1 MNYKRMKNNSLSFII
16 LYFLAISMSISLIF
30 FVSITQLVI
39 FLAISLNLYILNIIL
54 IVDAFKIGNNTAGIL
69 SIIGIT
75 ILPLLSLIGA
85 FIFHSHI
92 KNFIRSRYVSKNNS
106 INDYYNDIN
115 DMRNHIPSPKSS
127 SNTKYTTPNSNSSSS
142 KDIWDI
148 NTKFEWD

>member
-92 KNFIRSRYVSKNNS
+92 KNFIRSRYVSKNNT

-127 SNTKYTTPNSNSSSS
+127 SNTKYTPNSNSSTSE
-142 KDIWDI
+142 DIWDI

>member
-106 INDYYNDIN
+106 INDYYNDIH

-127 SNTKYTTPNSNSSSS
+127 SNTKYTPNSNSSTSE
-142 KDIWDI
+142 DIWDI

>member
-1 MNYKRMKNNSLSFII
+1 MNYKRMKNNALSFII
-16 LYFLAISMSISLIF
+16 LYFLAISILISLIF

-39 FLAISLNLYILNIIL
+39 VLAISLTLFILNIIL
-54 IVDAFKIGNNTAGIL
+54 IVDAFTIGNNNAVGIL

-85 FIFHSHI
+85 FIFCSYI
-92 KNFIRSRYVSKNNS
+92 KNFIRSQYVSKNNS
-106 INDYYNDIN
+106 VNDYYNDIN
-115 DMRNHIPSPKSS
+115 DMRNHIPIPKSS
-127 SNTKYTTPNSNSSSS
+127 SNTEYTPNSDSSSS

>member
-1 MNYKRMKNNSLSFII
+1 MNYKRMKNNALSFII

-39 FLAISLNLYILNIIL
+39 FLAILYILNIIL
-54 IVDAFKIGNNTAGIL
+54 IVDAFKIGNNTVGIL

-85 FIFHSHI
+85 FIFCSHI
-92 KNFIRSRYVSKNNS
+92 KNFIRSQYVSKNNS
-106 INDYYNDIN
+106 VNDYYNDIN
-115 DMRNHIPSPKSS
+115 DMRNHIPIPKSS
-127 SNTKYTTPNSNSSSS
+127 SNTEYTPNSDSSSS

>member
-30 FVSITQLVI
+30 FVSITQLVLL
-39 FLAISLNLYILNIIL
+39 LAISLNLYILNIIL

-127 SNTKYTTPNSNSSSS
+127 SNTKYTPNSNSSTSE
-142 KDIWDI
+142 DIWDI

>member
-39 FLAISLNLYILNIIL
+39 VLAISLTLYILNIIL
-54 IVDAFKIGNNTAGIL
+54 IIDAFKIGNNTAGIL

>member
-1 MNYKRMKNNSLSFII
+1 MNYKRMKNNALSFII

-39 FLAISLNLYILNIIL
+39 FLAISLTLYILNIIL
-54 IVDAFKIGNNTAGIL
+54 IVDAFKIGNNTVGIL

-85 FIFHSHI
+85 FIFCSHI
-92 KNFIRSRYVSKNNS
+92 KNLIRSQYVSKNNS
-106 INDYYNDIN
+106 VNDYYNDIN
-115 DMRNHIPSPKSS
+115 DMRNHIPIPKSS
-127 SNTKYTTPNSNSSSS
+127 SNTEYTPNSDSSSS

>member
-127 SNTKYTTPNSNSSSS
+127 SNTKYTPKSNSSTSE
-142 KDIWDI
+142 DIWDI

>member
-39 FLAISLNLYILNIIL
+39 FFAISLNLYILNIIL

-127 SNTKYTTPNSNSSSS
+127 SNTKYTPNSNSSTSE
-142 KDIWDI
+142 DIWDI

>member
-1 MNYKRMKNNSLSFII
+1 MNYKRMKNNSISFII

-127 SNTKYTTPNSNSSSS
+127 SNTKYTPNSNSSTSE
-142 KDIWDI
+142 DIWDI

>member
-1 MNYKRMKNNSLSFII
+1 MNYKRMKNNSLSLII

-85 FIFHSHI
+85 FIVHSHI

-127 SNTKYTTPNSNSSSS
+127 SNTKYTPNSNSSTSE
-142 KDIWDI
+142 DIWDI

>member
-1 MNYKRMKNNSLSFII
+1 MNYKRMKNNALSFII
-16 LYFLAISMSISLIF
+16 LYFLVISMLISLIF

-39 FLAISLNLYILNIIL
+39 VLAISLTLYILNIIL

-92 KNFIRSRYVSKNNS
+92 KNLLEV
-106 INDYYNDIN
+106 
-115 DMRNHIPSPKSS
+115 DMFQKI
-127 SNTKYTTPNSNSSSS
+127 
-142 KDIWDI
+142 IV
-148 NTKFEWD
+148 

>member
-85 FIFHSHI
+85 FIFHYHI

-127 SNTKYTTPNSNSSSS
+127 SNTKYTPNSNSSTSE
-142 KDIWDI
+142 DIWDI

>member
-16 LYFLAISMSISLIF
+16 LYFLAILMSISLIF

-127 SNTKYTTPNSNSSSS
+127 SNTKYTPNSNSSISE
-142 KDIWDI
+142 DIWDI

>member
-16 LYFLAISMSISLIF
+16 LYFLAILMSISLIF

-54 IVDAFKIGNNTAGIL
+54 IVDAFKIGNNTSGIL

-75 ILPLLSLIGA
+75 ILPLLSLIDA

-127 SNTKYTTPNSNSSSS
+127 SNTKYTPNSNSSTSE
-142 KDIWDI
+142 DIWDI

>member
-54 IVDAFKIGNNTAGIL
+54 IVDAFKIGNNTVGIL

-85 FIFHSHI
+85 FIFCSHI
-92 KNFIRSRYVSKNNS
+92 KNFIRSQYVSKNNS
-106 INDYYNDIN
+106 VNDYYNDIN
-115 DMRNHIPSPKSS
+115 DMRNHIPIPKSS
-127 SNTKYTTPNSNSSSS
+127 SNTEYTPNSDSSSS
-142 KDIWDI
+142 EDIWDI

>member
-1 MNYKRMKNNSLSFII
+1 MNYKRMKNNALSFII

-54 IVDAFKIGNNTAGIL
+54 IVDAFKIGNNTVGIL

-115 DMRNHIPSPKSS
+115 DMRNHIPSPNIS
-127 SNTKYTTPNSNSSSS
+127 SNTKYTPNSNSSTSE
-142 KDIWDI
+142 DIWDI

>member
-1 MNYKRMKNNSLSFII
+1 MNYKRMKNNALGFII
-16 LYFLAISMSISLIF
+16 LYFLAIPMLISLIL

-39 FLAISLNLYILNIIL
+39 VLAISLTLYILNIIL
-54 IVDAFKIGNNTAGIL
+54 IIDAFKIGNNTAGIL

>member
-115 DMRNHIPSPKSS
+115 DMHNHIPSPKSS
-127 SNTKYTTPNSNSSSS
+127 SNTKYTPNSNSSTSE
-142 KDIWDI
+142 DIWDI

>member
-1 MNYKRMKNNSLSFII
+1 MNYKRMKNNVLSFII
-16 LYFLAISMSISLIF
+16 LYFLAIPMLISLIF

-39 FLAISLNLYILNIIL
+39 VLAISLTLYILNIIL
-54 IVDAFKIGNNTAGIL
+54 IIDAFKIGNNTAGIL

-92 KNFIRSRYVSKNNS
+92 KNFIRSQYVSKNNS
-106 INDYYNDIN
+106 VNDYYNDIN
-115 DMRNHIPSPKSS
+115 DMRNHIPIPKSS
-127 SNTKYTTPNSNSSSS
+127 SNTEYTPNSDSSSS
-142 KDIWDI
+142 EDIWDI

>member
-127 SNTKYTTPNSNSSSS
+127 SNTKYTPNSNSSTSE
-142 KDIWDI
+142 DIWDI

>member
-1 MNYKRMKNNSLSFII
+1 MNYKRMKNNALGFII
-16 LYFLAISMSISLIF
+16 LYFLAIPMLISLIF

-39 FLAISLNLYILNIIL
+39 VLAISLTLYILNIIL
-54 IVDAFKIGNNTAGIL
+54 IIDAFKIGNNTAGIL

-92 KNFIRSRYVSKNNS
+92 KNFIRSRYVNS

>member
-16 LYFLAISMSISLIF
+16 LYFLAISMLISLIF

-127 SNTKYTTPNSNSSSS
+127 SNTKYTPNSNSSTSE
-142 KDIWDI
+142 DIWDI

>member
-1 MNYKRMKNNSLSFII
+1 MNYKRMKNNVLSFII
-16 LYFLAISMSISLIF
+16 LYFLAIPVLISLIF

-39 FLAISLNLYILNIIL
+39 VLAISLTLYILNIIL
-54 IVDAFKIGNNTAGIL
+54 IIDAFKIGNNTAGIL

-115 DMRNHIPSPKSS
+115 DMRSHIPSPKSS
-127 SNTKYTTPNSNSSSS
+127 SNTKYTPNYNSSSS